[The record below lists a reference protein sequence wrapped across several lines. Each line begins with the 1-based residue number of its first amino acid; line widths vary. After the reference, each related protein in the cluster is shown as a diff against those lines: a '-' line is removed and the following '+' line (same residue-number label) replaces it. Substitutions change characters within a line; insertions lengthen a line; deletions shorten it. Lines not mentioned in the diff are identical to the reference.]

1 MKSLFRTFCFLFI
14 LFWSLN
20 SLGQNNDRFEEFKKM
35 KLNFILTHTNLN
47 EEEKEV
53 FNSIFTDF
61 ENRYHSKVWI
71 LQRNIRKDLSK
82 AFDTISSKSASK
94 YIEDYYQFE
103 QLGMTMKNE
112 RNQKLLKSIRPKEVL
127 HILHQEKEFDQ
138 EMFRRIR
145 NRSKEKEKK

>member
-20 SLGQNNDRFEEFKKM
+20 SFSQKNDRFEEFKKM
-35 KLNFILTHTNLN
+35 KLNFILTHTNLK

>member
-20 SLGQNNDRFEEFKKM
+20 SFSQNNDRFEEFKKM

-138 EMFRRIR
+138 EMVRRIR

>member
-20 SLGQNNDRFEEFKKM
+20 SFSQNNDRFEEFKKM

-145 NRSKEKEKK
+145 HRSKEKEKK

>member
-20 SLGQNNDRFEEFKKM
+20 SFSQNNDRFEEFKKM

-82 AFDTISSKSASK
+82 TFDTISSKSASK

>member
-20 SLGQNNDRFEEFKKM
+20 SFSQNNDRFEEFKKM

-94 YIEDYYQFE
+94 YIEDYYKFE
-103 QLGMTMKNE
+103 QLGITMKNE

>member
-1 MKSLFRTFCFLFI
+1 MKSLFRTFCFFFI

-20 SLGQNNDRFEEFKKM
+20 SFSQNNDRFEEFKKM

>member
-20 SLGQNNDRFEEFKKM
+20 SFSQNNDRFEEFKKM

-145 NRSKEKEKK
+145 NRSKEKGKK

>member
-20 SLGQNNDRFEEFKKM
+20 SFSQNNDRFEEFKKM

-61 ENRYHSKVWI
+61 ENRYHIKVWI

-82 AFDTISSKSASK
+82 TFDTISSKSASK